1 LPRQPGLW
9 SVDDRL
15 RELSEQGDPLEILE
29 IVDLELFRPA
39 LAEAIGPKDRAKG
52 GRSAFDAVLRFKM
65 LYLMAQ
71 HGLSF
76 EQTERLVRD
85 RLSLQGLLALSPSDR
100 DREKPCGS
108 PLPHHRAYG
117 SVPRRFV
124 GLSGSG
130 RHDGKAERGQIC
142 VRERDVEGRAGSDP
156 AMKGLEAFHAIPE
169 RDRASRP
176 WRGPCA
182 LPAVCA
188 ASRRGTPC
196 LDSCRNRFHPLRH
209 CFQAPPGTAGIRRH
223 EKLTP

>member
-124 GLSGSG
+124 
-130 RHDGKAERGQIC
+130 D
-142 VRERDVEGRAGSDP
+142 
-156 AMKGLEAFHAIPE
+156 
-169 RDRASRP
+169 
-176 WRGPCA
+176 
-182 LPAVCA
+182 
-188 ASRRGTPC
+188 
-196 LDSCRNRFHPLRH
+196 
-209 CFQAPPGTAGIRRH
+209 
-223 EKLTP
+223 